1 MESGSPD
8 IPFPQTENQMF
19 SHQPEQVSFNQ
30 EPTFIIITPGRN
42 PKDTLVLENTKILEI
57 WDKSG
62 LNTNR
67 TSKSSVSDKG
77 ST

>member
-1 MESGSPD
+1 
-8 IPFPQTENQMF
+8 MF
-19 SHQPEQVSFNQ
+19 SHQPDKDSFTQ
-30 EPTFIIITPGRN
+30 EPTFVIITPERN

-67 TSKSSVSDKG
+67 TSKS
-77 ST
+77 